1 MGLFNLSGPKKHESD
16 AKSFVHEKNIHE
28 FVKEI
33 HDAFENELSH
43 ILTAANIKESLEEL
57 NESLLKKSTQLRSL
71 GFINTPEVLEI
82 NELIKINDVT
92 IKENNK
98 KDELIEGINY
108 FRQKY
113 PLYKIITM
121 ESLNEL
127 CEKYQ
132 LGYAAIRAYKGS
144 VPQKNIDVLLNC
156 KITDRDK
163 AVIHYY
169 ISNDKEPKKYLYD
182 SDLAR
187 YEHSLNFA
195 SSQGYI
201 KKHYDDKHIIFSPL
215 VIAAPPNDFTDS
227 MQKTER
233 FGKLQPI
240 KNLEDP
246 IVMQPVSYLD
256 KIYMLIITA
265 WGPEA
270 SDPNVVNEL
279 FN

>member
-1 MGLFNLSGPKKHESD
+1 MSIFSLFNI
-16 AKSFVHEKNIHE
+16 KNSETVIEPLANKPMHE

-33 HDAFENELSH
+33 HDAFENELEN
-43 ILTAANIKESLEEL
+43 ILVAANIKESLEEL

-82 NELIKINDVT
+82 NELIKLNEVS
-92 IKENNK
+92 IKENK
-98 KDELIEGINY
+98 EKDELIEGINY

-113 PLYKIITM
+113 PLYKIITL
-121 ESLNEL
+121 ESLDEL
-127 CEKYQ
+127 CKKYQ
-132 LGYAAIRAYKGS
+132 LGYAAIRAYKGT

-156 KITDRDK
+156 KINDRDK
-163 AVIHYY
+163 AIIHYY
-169 ISNDKEPKKYLYD
+169 YASDNKEPKKYLHD
-182 SDLAR
+182 NDLAR
-187 YEHSLNFA
+187 YEHALKFE
-195 SSQGYI
+195 SSQGYV
-201 KKHYDDKHIIFSPL
+201 KSHYGGKHVIFSPL

-270 SDPNVVNEL
+270 SDLDVVNEML
-279 FN
+279 N